1 MHRAENCCSRL
12 PGPRATFRIHRRGSI
27 SLAPHVHTRAGVS
40 GNSLA
45 WHPARLMHVRPHWPS
60 VRRPG
65 RCATKHSF
73 SWLLRF
79 AASIERR
86 QAAERGE
93 NYAAREQSRHCHRR
107 GAWHGR
113 GRGTLFAREG
123 AKVVVADVLGA
134 QAETVAADI
143 RASGGNATAATIDVT
158 SEPAW
163 VALIE
168 NTVARFGCLD
178 ILVNNAGISG
188 SSVGDPDGLEGWQR
202 IIAVNQT
209 SVFLGT
215 KLAAEEMAK
224 TGGGSIVN
232 ISSIMGFVGGPSG
245 HPAYSASKGA
255 VRIYTKSAAV
265 RYGPLGI
272 RVNSVHPGYMPP
284 MLNATNANERADK
297 IALTPLRRLG
307 EPIEVAYGVLFLAS
321 DEASFVTGTEL
332 VIDGG
337 FIAQ

>member
-1 MHRAENCCSRL
+1 MRLEDKVAIVTGAAHGMGEAE
-12 PGPRATFRIHRRGSI
+12 
-27 SLAPHVHTRAGVS
+27 
-40 GNSLA
+40 
-45 WHPARLMHVRPHWPS
+45 ARL
-60 VRRPG
+60 
-65 RCATKHSF
+65 
-73 SWLLRF
+73 F
-79 AASIERR
+79 A
-86 QAAERGE
+86 Q
-93 NYAAREQSRHCHRR
+93 
-107 GAWHGR
+107 
-113 GRGTLFAREG
+113 EG
-123 AKVVVADVLGA
+123 AKVVVADVLGE
-134 QAETVAADI
+134 QAEAVAADI
-143 RASGGNATAATIDVT
+143 RAAGGEAIAATIDVT

-168 NTVARFGCLD
+168 KTVARYGRLD

-188 SSVGDPDGLEGWQR
+188 SSVGDPDGLEGWHR

-215 KLAAEEMAK
+215 KLAAEQMAK

-232 ISSIMGFVGGPSG
+232 ISSIMGFVGSTSG

-307 EPIEVAYGVLFLAS
+307 EPIEVAHGVLFLTS
-321 DEASFVTGTEL
+321 DEASFVTGIEL

-337 FIAQ
+337 CIAQ